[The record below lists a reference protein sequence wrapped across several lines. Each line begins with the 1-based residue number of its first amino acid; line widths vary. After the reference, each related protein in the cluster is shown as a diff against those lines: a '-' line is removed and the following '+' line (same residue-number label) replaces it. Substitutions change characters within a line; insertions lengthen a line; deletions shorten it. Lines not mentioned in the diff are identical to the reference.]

1 MAGGLM
7 AGLFGLLFGASAG
20 SFLATWWLRRDRCED
35 WIWGRSRC
43 DRCGAVLA
51 ARDLLPIV
59 SWLVCRG
66 RCRRCQAP
74 IDPRHVV
81 VEGMAAV
88 VVGLAFFRVP
98 LPAALLV
105 ALLGLLLLA
114 LALVDL
120 VSLELPDSLLIA
132 VAGLGLLALLLR
144 EADLIALPLPSL
156 VAGLLGAA
164 GAAAALGLLRAV
176 HRWLCGREG
185 LGTGDLALAAAGGLW
200 LGPTQLP
207 LWFLLAGT
215 FGLLFAVGCGAL
227 RDRTR
232 PVPFGPALGLALFV
246 LVLRAARG

>member
-1 MAGGLM
+1 M
-7 AGLFGLLFGASAG
+7 AGLFGLLFGACAG

-43 DRCGAVLA
+43 DRCGVVLA

-66 RCRRCQAP
+66 RCRCCQAP
-74 IDPRHVV
+74 IDPRHLL
-81 VEGMAAV
+81 VEVSGAV
-88 VVGLAFFRVP
+88 IAGIPFLLLP

-120 VSLELPDSLLIA
+120 VSLELPDCLLVA

-144 EADLIALPLPSL
+144 EADMISLPLPSL
-156 VAGLLGAA
+156 TAGLLGAV

-185 LGTGDLALAAAGGLW
+185 LGTGDMALAAAGGLW
-200 LGPTQLP
+200 LGVPPLP
-207 LWFLLAGT
+207 LWFLLAST
-215 FGLLFAVGCGAL
+215 FGLLFAIGCGAL
-227 RDRTR
+227 RDPTR
-232 PVPFGPALGLALFV
+232 PVPFAPALGLALFV
-246 LVLRAARG
+246 LVLHTAQG